1 MRLII
6 GISGA
11 SGVIYSFKLLEELKK
26 LDHIETHLVITQAAK
41 KTIKTEGFKL
51 NNIITLSNYHYDNND
66 FTAPITSGSY
76 KTDGMIII
84 PCSMK
89 TIAGIASGYSDNLLL
104 RAADV
109 ILKEGRKL
117 ILVPRETPLNPI
129 HLENMLKLA
138 KIGVTILAAMPAF
151 YHHPRTIDDL
161 IAYIVSKTL
170 DLLNIRHNNLYKRW
184 NDFIPDI

>member
-1 MRLII
+1 MKLII

-11 SGVIYSFKLLEELKK
+11 SGVIYSLKLLEEIKK
-26 LDHIETHLVITQAAK
+26 LDQIETHLVITQAAK

-51 NNIITLSNYHYDNND
+51 NKITALSNYYYDNNN
-66 FTAPITSGSY
+66 FTTPITSGSY

-89 TIAGIASGYSDNLLL
+89 TIAGIASGFSDNLLL

-151 YHHPRTIDDL
+151 YHQPKTIDDL
-161 IAYIVSKTL
+161 ASYIVSKVL
-170 DLLNIRHNNLYKRW
+170 DLLKIEHNNLYERW
-184 NDFIPDI
+184 NNLIPEK

>member
-1 MRLII
+1 
-6 GISGA
+6 
-11 SGVIYSFKLLEELKK
+11 
-26 LDHIETHLVITQAAK
+26 
-41 KTIKTEGFKL
+41 
-51 NNIITLSNYHYDNND
+51 
-66 FTAPITSGSY
+66 
-76 KTDGMIII
+76 MIII